1 MVSRVR
7 LVGAVAL
14 TAVLA
19 TAGLA
24 GCNRNEATQPARTQ
38 VGDRG
43 TPSSSGSPG
52 GGYGDRGSYDR
63 GSARADRG
71 DRSERSDRGGAY
83 SGGSSYNRDRA
94 DARPREAIP
103 DFKGKPMWSDNRR
116 HSAQEN
122 AQYHF
127 EHDGAD
133 LGAKTLDDYLT
144 KVHAFVDSPPAGAET
159 LSRRNGDKLIYD
171 PKTNMFAVA
180 RKDGAPRT
188 AFKPRDGADYW
199 KKQQARIED
208 EKNGRGSSYGGGER
222 RSSRSDRD
230 DG

>member
-19 TAGLA
+19 SAGLA
-24 GCNRNEATQPARTQ
+24 GCNRNEASQPARTQ
-38 VGDRG
+38 TSDRG
-43 TPSSSGSPG
+43 SGSTSSGSTG
-52 GGYGDRGSYDR
+52 ANDNDRANSDRGAGRY
-63 GSARADRG
+63 
-71 DRSERSDRGGAY
+71 SDRGGSDRGGSDRGGY
-83 SGGSSYNRDRA
+83 SGGGNDRA

>member
-1 MVSRVR
+1 MENRVK
-7 LVGAVAL
+7 LAGAVAL
-14 TAVLA
+14 AAVLA
-19 TAGLA
+19 SAGLA

-43 TPSSSGSPG
+43 APSSGSTG
-52 GGYGDRGSYDR
+52 GGSGDRGRYDRGSYDR
-63 GSARADRG
+63 GSDRADRG
-71 DRSERSDRGGAY
+71 GSYG
-83 SGGSSYNRDRA
+83 GGSSYDRDRA
-94 DARPREAIP
+94 EARPREAIP
-103 DFKGKPMWSDNRR
+103 DFKGKPLWSDNRR

-144 KVHAFVDSPPAGAET
+144 KVHAFVDNPPAGAET

-208 EKNGRGSSYGGGER
+208 EKNGRGSSYGGGGER
-222 RSSRSDRD
+222 RSSRADRD